1 MGQIRVG
8 QVDLSTGEI
17 LGDGQGQLA
26 VIYPKRKNG
35 FSSTGW
41 VAVSQNPMLELA
53 KLNLG
58 GEAFR
63 VLSYVLA
70 KLDFENWINLNQSAS
85 ADEIGMLRPN
95 FVRGLKKLLEIS
107 VVIPGPKVG
116 RNATYRLNPSFGWKG
131 SAKGHNEAL
140 TERMRARGLSVV
152 PSAASLGA
160 SNGPLGGDDGYRDA
174 LEAAGQSRLPI
185 DVS

>member
-1 MGQIRVG
+1 MAQIRVG

-17 LGDGQGQLA
+17 LGDAQLA

-53 KLNLG
+53 KVDLG
-58 GEAFR
+58 AQASR
-63 VLSYVLA
+63 VLYYVLA
-70 KLDFENWINLNQSAS
+70 KLDFENWINLNQSAA

-95 FVRGLKKLLEIS
+95 FARGLKKLLDVG
-107 VVIPGPKVG
+107 VVLHGPRIG
-116 RNATYRLNPSFGWKG
+116 RNATFRLNPNFGWKG
-131 SAKGHNEAL
+131 SAKSHNEAL

-152 PSAASLGA
+152 PSTGLPEPLNDPSEGDAS
-160 SNGPLGGDDGYRDA
+160 YRDA
-174 LEAAGQSRLPI
+174 LEAAGQARLPI
-185 DVS
+185 DPA